1 MNYAKLSYVMRVT
14 HKWIAIAVAAPL
26 ILFIATGIFLQVRKP
41 VEWIQPQSARGSAIF
56 EPAVTP
62 GQVLD
67 AVRGV
72 PRMKVQT
79 WDDLTVLDYRPRKGI
94 IKVRTPEEFE
104 TQVDAKT
111 GEVIKSG
118 QRWNDI
124 VMKVH
129 DGSSWGGRL
138 WLMLP
143 AAVLTLYLLLSGIYA
158 VVTSARRRWHQWR
171 HLRYM
176 RALKRQHG
184 VMLNQRSFN
193 LARFCLKYHFWIAL
207 IVMVPWLFVV
217 GSGIVLQLRHEIPGV
232 NPELERG
239 SSSTPVLEYQAVL
252 DIAKAIPELKVKGWS
267 NIWRV
272 YTYPQRGVMQIR
284 TKLGVSAQIDAA
296 TGEILNVGARSAD
309 FWEDMHEGIFGRH
322 QLQSGSPFGE
332 KTVHFA
338 LAVFLPVHIIALFL
352 WITGLVYFVR
362 TVLVPKRR
370 GKREAEA
377 PDSASLAPT
386 A

>member
-1 MNYAKLSYVMRVT
+1 MMNYTKLSNMLRVT

-26 ILFIATGIFLQVRKP
+26 ILVIGTGIFLQVRKP
-41 VEWIQPQSARGSAIF
+41 VEWIQPGSARGSATF
-56 EPAVTP
+56 EPAVSP

-72 PRMKVQT
+72 PRMQVQT
-79 WDDLTVLDYRPRKGI
+79 WDDLKVLDYRPRKGI

-118 QRWNDI
+118 QRLNDI
-124 VMKVH
+124 VMKIH
-129 DGSSWGGRL
+129 DGSSWGARL

-143 AAVLTLYLLLSGIYA
+143 AAVLTLYLLLSGIYMG
-158 VVTSARRRWHQWR
+158 VTSARTRWRQWR
-171 HLRYM
+171 HGGRP
-176 RALKRQHG
+176 RERQRG
-184 VMLNQRSFN
+184 AMLHQRSFN
-193 LARFCLKYHFWIAL
+193 LSRFCLKYHFWIAL

-232 NPELERG
+232 YPEMERG
-239 SSSTPVLEYQAVL
+239 SSSTPVLEYQTVL
-252 DIAKAIPELKVKGWS
+252 DIAKTIPELKVKGWS
-267 NIWRV
+267 NIWRI

-296 TGEILNVGARSAD
+296 TGEILKVGARSAD
-309 FWEDMHEGIFGRH
+309 FWEDVHEGIFGRH
-322 QLQSGSPFGE
+322 HLQSGSPFGT
-332 KTVHFA
+332 KTVRLA
-338 LAVFLPVHIIALFL
+338 LAVFLPIHVIALFM
-352 WITGLVYFVR
+352 WITGVVYFVR

-370 GKREAEA
+370 RKRRPEA
-377 PDSASLAPT
+377 PESASLAPT